1 MLESFHVLHKIYIHM
16 IEASSSQNANNSF
29 LEQWCFTVCWRNECE
44 RDIICISLYK
54 SGEDLLYSLERICKR
69 HHFSHALMGCKG
81 AGGLYV
87 TSVAFG

>member
-69 HHFSHALMGCKG
+69 HHFSHALMGCTG